1 MATQWGRKETI
12 IWPPH
17 VPIMS
22 YMAIAGALL
31 CTLFFVWQ
39 HLYFSMPPL
48 QQSYITEYI
57 RSQVGDSFKAH
68 QSYRLVYL
76 AGGKRT
82 PHLALPVDVVKGT
95 LTLPNGTIVPVGL
108 SELAQVQGYT
118 FLHRGAEQ
126 KLTDA
131 SLHRWLRFGIFDGK
145 GLLELFEV
153 SLIEGGI
160 CLAVMLWFA
169 VPADL
174 TRFRTLKYGRLLRG
188 PVMMTP
194 QEFNVAQYSRTKL
207 LRFTATVRR
216 VTHFF
221 LRKQVAAPVEGI
233 GFKTTEM
240 KELMRVPPTK
250 EAQHFLFMGDTGA
263 GKTQLIQQIVRQ
275 IRDRGESAIIYD
287 PACEFVE
294 RFYDEKRGDYIL
306 NPLDARCPYWSPT
319 DEMAGNPEAGA
330 IASSLYQP
338 SSNSGKDEFFYKTP
352 AKIFAHLLKYGP
364 DPHQLAAW
372 MADEP
377 TLQELVKGTEMAF
390 FVDRKAAPQAAGVL
404 SSLGLVAESFRML
417 PRRETAK
424 RAWNALDWS
433 KKREGWI
440 FITSQVTEREIFRP
454 LTSLWIDT
462 LIMRLLAA
470 PKVGQKKVWLVI
482 DELASL
488 QKLPQLHTAITESRK
503 SLNPLVLGFQ
513 GRAQLEDIYGKLAE
527 VMVSQP
533 ATKVFMK
540 TTESRAA
547 EWISETLGKV
557 EIERLKETKFDGSRS
572 GKNFTVDRQIE
583 PLVIPS
589 EITGLEDR
597 HAFLKLGNNIARFAF
612 DYKALPILTK
622 RLIVRTSEDD
632 VLRYA
637 RTPLGPLVPTLAPGP
652 LVSPAPD
659 KAMAT
664 AQPTA
669 TESVTEPKD
678 ETKGPLQQEIPQRRQ
693 PLAWPKQEEP
703 EVAARA
709 GEKNRPAPGEPTPD
723 AEHEQELHP
732 SSFVLEP

>member
-22 YMAIAGALL
+22 YTAIAVGLL
-31 CTLFFVWQ
+31 CTLFFAWQ
-39 HLYFSMPPL
+39 QLNFWMPPL
-48 QQSYITEYI
+48 QQSYITEYV
-57 RSQVGDSFKAH
+57 RSGVGSTFKAH
-68 QSYRLVYL
+68 QTYRLVYV

-82 PHLALPVDVVKGT
+82 PRLALPVDVVKGHS
-95 LTLPNGTIVPVGL
+95 TLPNGTIVPVGL
-108 SELAQVQGYT
+108 SELAQLQGYT
-118 FLHRGAEQ
+118 FLHRGADQ

-131 SLHRWLRFGIFDGK
+131 SVNHWLRFAIFGQK
-145 GLLELFEV
+145 GLFQLFLV
-153 SLIEGGI
+153 SWIEGAV
-160 CLAVMLWFA
+160 CLAVMLFFSI
-169 VPADL
+169 PRDIQ
-174 TRFRTLKYGRLLRG
+174 RFKTLKYGRTLRG

-194 QEFNVAQYSRTKL
+194 QEFNAAQTNTTALTRLVK
-207 LRFTATVRR
+207 RFRR
-216 VTHFF
+216 VAHRH
-221 LRKQVAAPVEGI
+221 LKDYVAAPDEGI
-233 GFKTTEM
+233 GFQTTEM
-240 KELMRVPPTK
+240 KELMRVPATK
-250 EAQHFLFMGDTGA
+250 ESQHFLLIGDTGA

-275 IRDRGESAIIYD
+275 IRDRGEGAIIYD
-287 PACEFVE
+287 PACEYVE
-294 RFYDEKRGDYIL
+294 RFYDESRGDYIL

-319 DEMAGNPEAGA
+319 DEMASNPEAGA
-330 IASSLYQP
+330 IADSLYQP
-338 SSNSGKDEFFYKTP
+338 SSSSPKDEFFYRTP

-364 DPHQLAAW
+364 DPHELAQW

-377 TLQELVKGTEMAF
+377 TLQEKVKGTEMAF
-390 FVDRKAAPQAAGVL
+390 FIDRKAGPQAAGVL
-404 SSLGLVAESFRML
+404 ASLGLVAESFRML
-417 PRRETAK
+417 PRKETAT

-440 FITSQVTEREIFRP
+440 FITSQVTERGIFRP

-513 GRAQLEDIYGKLAE
+513 GRAQLEDIYAKLAE
-527 VMVSQP
+527 VMLSQP
-533 ATKVFMK
+533 ATKIFMK
-540 TTESRAA
+540 TTEAKAA

-612 DYKALPILTK
+612 PYTALSQLTK
-622 RLIVRTSEDD
+622 STIVRSSPDD
-632 VLRYA
+632 KLRYT
-637 RTPLGPLVPTLAPGP
+637 RTPLGPVEPTANDAPAAAAEAIAEASETAAPGQSNAAT
-652 LVSPAPD
+652 SPKGKVIAWTN
-659 KAMAT
+659 KVA
-664 AQPTA
+664 
-669 TESVTEPKD
+669 
-678 ETKGPLQQEIPQRRQ
+678 ETT
-693 PLAWPKQEEP
+693 
-703 EVAARA
+703 ARA
-709 GEKNRPAPGEPTPD
+709 GEKNRPAPTEEEKQAEENSIAVASLEKHPHH
-723 AEHEQELHP
+723 EHEQ
-732 SSFVLEP
+732 SQFVLEP